1 MSSWVGAEDR
11 VRMIRETALRRACS
25 DQYLRDEDGHGEGSV
40 DLRRLSDEQLLARA
54 GRDRAA
60 FEEFY
65 RRTVARVVAF
75 AARRCRRPQEVPDL
89 VAAIWLEVIASADRF
104 DPGRGKAV
112 PWVLGVAAKV
122 TASDARRR
130 ARERL
135 AAARLAGRRLLD
147 EDDHARLERAIDAAA
162 IAPGVRAAIESL
174 PEGERLVVELV
185 ALEGL
190 SPAGAGQALGLRPA
204 AARMR
209 LARARRKLREALGDR
224 PDGLVSLARVEEVI
238 P

>member
-1 MSSWVGAEDR
+1 M
-11 VRMIRETALRRACS
+11 ALRRDGS
-25 DQYLRDEDGHGEGSV
+25 GQYLNEGADPGEGLV
-40 DLRRLSDEQLLARA
+40 DVRRISDEQLLARA

-75 AARRCRRPQEVPDL
+75 SARRCRRAEEVPDL

-104 DPGRGKAV
+104 DPRRGRAV
-112 PWVLGVAAKV
+112 PWLLGVAGNV

-130 ARERL
+130 ARERE
-135 AAARLAGRRLLD
+135 AVARLSGRRVLD
-147 EDDHARLERAIDAAA
+147 EDDVARLERAIDAAA
-162 IAPGVRAAIESL
+162 VAPEIRRAIEAL
-174 PEGERLVVELV
+174 PPGERAVLELVV
-185 ALEGL
+185 LEDL
-190 SPAGAGQALGLRPA
+190 APEEAARALGLRPA

-209 LARARRKLREALGDR
+209 LARARRKLRGVLGDPSER
-224 PDGLVSLARVEEVI
+224 TVALRRAEKVI